1 MWHAQGV
8 TLAGASVAVQLLRAA
23 VNCGN
28 DLNFDVV
35 SGGTAMDER
44 GAYIALNMMEKVG
57 PVTVRAL
64 VLTLGSAAAIFTE
77 TGAALMKAPGVGV
90 DTANSIL
97 RQREGLDWQGESA
110 RAETLDARIVTYVD
124 PEYPESLREIHDP
137 PLALYVKGGF
147 QSRDRHAIG
156 MVGARRCTRYGQ
168 QCAESLSYS
177 LAKAGVTVVSGLAKG
192 IDTAAHEGA
201 LKGQGRTLA
210 VLGSALDCLYPPSNR
225 DLAER
230 IANQGAVISEFAFG
244 RQPDK
249 STFPMR
255 NRVVSGLSKGIVVV
269 EAGRKSGALITA
281 DQALEQGRTVLAMP
295 GRIDSPASAGT
306 HALIQQGAKLVT
318 SAEDVLQE
326 FEFLTGWSGIG
337 QERQA
342 ARPAPSLSDK
352 EARIMA
358 ELEQGEQNVDAV
370 IRATG
375 LGPGEVSALLIGL
388 EMKRLIRMLPGRR
401 IEAVG

>member
-1 MWHAQGV
+1 
-8 TLAGASVAVQLLRAA
+8 
-23 VNCGN
+23 
-28 DLNFDVV
+28 
-35 SGGTAMDER
+35 
-44 GAYIALNMMEKVG
+44 
-57 PVTVRAL
+57 
-64 VLTLGSAAAIFTE
+64 
-77 TGAALMKAPGVGV
+77 
-90 DTANSIL
+90 
-97 RQREGLDWQGESA
+97 
-110 RAETLDARIVTYVD
+110 
-124 PEYPESLREIHDP
+124 
-137 PLALYVKGGF
+137 
-147 QSRDRHAIG
+147 
-156 MVGARRCTRYGQ
+156 
-168 QCAESLSYS
+168 
-177 LAKAGVTVVSGLAKG
+177 
-192 IDTAAHEGA
+192 
-201 LKGQGRTLA
+201 
-210 VLGSALDCLYPPSNR
+210 
-225 DLAER
+225 
-230 IANQGAVISEFAFG
+230 
-244 RQPDK
+244 
-249 STFPMR
+249 
-255 NRVVSGLSKGIVVV
+255 LSKGIVVV